1 MKLSVMVVMATLVV
15 SLSVNTA
22 VAQGQSENLAQG
34 FVSVVKPG
42 MAAQFEAAV
51 KQHVEWRQQN
61 NDPWTWT
68 WFEVV
73 NGETLG
79 QYLVRSGNH
88 RWADFDAYEEWND
101 RTGARAHFQ
110 TTVGPYLESIRSWI
124 TQQNAALS
132 RQPENFN
139 EISLLSVTEF
149 DVRSP
154 VEFFGAAAKFRAA
167 ADEAN
172 WGGPALWQMGVNG
185 ISTALLVVPVRNW
198 AGFALPAQSG
208 PAMLTEVYGQD
219 EAREVMQQFG
229 RSVRSQQSYVLRV
242 RSDLSGR

>member
-61 NDPWTWT
+61 NDPWNWT

-73 NGETLG
+73 NGEPLG

-88 RWADFDAYEEWND
+88 R
-101 RTGARAHFQ
+101 
-110 TTVGPYLESIRSWI
+110 
-124 TQQNAALS
+124 
-132 RQPENFN
+132 
-139 EISLLSVTEF
+139 
-149 DVRSP
+149 
-154 VEFFGAAAKFRAA
+154 
-167 ADEAN
+167 
-172 WGGPALWQMGVNG
+172 
-185 ISTALLVVPVRNW
+185 
-198 AGFALPAQSG
+198 
-208 PAMLTEVYGQD
+208 
-219 EAREVMQQFG
+219 
-229 RSVRSQQSYVLRV
+229 
-242 RSDLSGR
+242 